1 VRHLAIALPAA
12 STLPKSPAVFA
23 AGFCWRR
30 RHFWGA
36 AWGSLAFAGRGKLDI
51 EIDAQRV
58 LGGLLNTSPT
68 FQFGTAVTSI
78 AAGSVGEPSA
88 STSRY
93 LNTSAIVARRGLM
106 RIRRWSYDA
115 AGFEKGVGRQG
126 RLSPSGTEKDVAPQ
140 LQSCDYS

>member
-1 VRHLAIALPAA
+1 MTSLRQGLSAAPGNRAPCREHAAKVPLPCSRQGFLAQAA
-12 STLPKSPAVFA
+12 
-23 AGFCWRR
+23 
-30 RHFWGA
+30 FWGA

-106 RIRRWSYDA
+106 RIN
-115 AGFEKGVGRQG
+115 AGLMT
-126 RLSPSGTEKDVAPQ
+126 RLVLKRG
-140 LQSCDYS
+140 